1 MLPFYEDKFDFATLS
16 ISAEN
21 ISSIIDNVNGKAVT
35 SAAGKKIFELLFNGD
50 QRSVEQIIKDDGFS
64 KVTDETALLVW
75 IDAAISENPKQ
86 TEMYKGGKESLF
98 GFFVG
103 QVMKKS
109 RGAADGN
116 LVKSLLAKRLT

>member
-1 MLPFYEDKFDFATLS
+1 MKLFLKSKLPCIVPTLS
-16 ISAEN
+16 TEH
-21 ISSIIDNVNGKAVT
+21 VNSKAVT

-50 QRSVEQIIKDDGFS
+50 ERSVEKIINDEGFS
-64 KVTDETALLVW
+64 KVTDEASLLIW

-86 TEMYKGGKESLF
+86 AQMYKGGKESLF

-116 LVKSLLAKRLT
+116 LVKELLAKRLA